1 MKEKTIYV
9 GSGKTMSDKWL
20 KVTIN
25 PDKLKDYIEDYKGNK
40 FVRLSINIKD
50 EADQFGKDVSVSVDT
65 WKPEEKAVQ
74 KPVQQMESDNDLP
87 F

>member
-1 MKEKTIYV
+1 MKEKTVYV

-40 FVRLSINIKD
+40 FIRLSINIKD
-50 EADQFGKDVSVSVDT
+50 EADQYGKDVSVSVDT

-74 KPVQQMESDNDLP
+74 KPVQQIESDDDLP

>member
-1 MKEKTIYV
+1 MKEKTVYV
-9 GSGKTMSDKWL
+9 GSGKTMSNKWL

-74 KPVQQMESDNDLP
+74 KVVQQMESDDDLP

>member
-9 GSGKTMSDKWL
+9 GSGKTMSNKWL

-65 WKPEEKAVQ
+65 WKPEEKPVQ
-74 KPVQQMESDNDLP
+74 KPVQQIESDDDLP

>member
-1 MKEKTIYV
+1 MKEKTVYV
-9 GSGKTMSDKWL
+9 GSGKTMSNKWL

-65 WKPEEKAVQ
+65 WKPEEKPVQ
-74 KPVQQMESDNDLP
+74 KVVQKMESDDDLP

>member
-40 FVRLSINIKD
+40 FIRLSINIKD
-50 EADQFGKDVSVSVDT
+50 EADQYGKDVSVSVDT

-74 KPVQQMESDNDLP
+74 KPVQQIESDDDLP